1 MTPDPT
7 RRRVLTLTGVGAT
20 ASLAGCGQFD
30 VSDGNSNGD
39 SSDELE
45 VGSEPDIDPEDG
57 ITAFVQPSRDEL
69 NAIEQ
74 EIMTEVE
81 NEELDRQEAQAE
93 LRERQGDLFTSYS
106 VEFESKIADED
117 GISIEAGIG
126 ERGAFLLDGDD
137 GRLLDTLRDGDA
149 DGLLPGEEYAAV
161 LQEQEQPAPEPE
173 PDDEPPE
180 EGNDTESDDGDSA
193 SAANDTESESDD
205 SESANDTDSESAN
218 DTDSSA

>member
-30 VSDGNSNGD
+30 VSDGNSNSD
-39 SSDELE
+39 SSDELD
-45 VGSEPDIDPEDG
+45 VGSEPDIDPEAG
-57 ITAFVQPSRDEL
+57 ITAFVQPSREEL
-69 NAIEQ
+69 DAIEQ

-93 LRERQGDLFTSYS
+93 LRERQGDLFMSYS

-117 GISIEAGIG
+117 DISIEAGIG
-126 ERGAFLLDGDD
+126 ERGAFLLEGDD

-149 DGLLPGEEYAAV
+149 DGLLPGEEYAAA
-161 LQEQEQPAPEPE
+161 LQAQEQPAPEAEPE

-193 SAANDTESESDD
+193 SA
-205 SESANDTDSESAN
+205 NDTDSESAN